1 MYASDKIMIWN
12 ATNIENI
19 EKPYFLQLL
28 LGVGKM
34 GAVWSYNFYLFKENN
49 KNPQRTGKYW

>member
-1 MYASDKIMIWN
+1 MIWN